1 RPTMQKVPD
10 DRNRQ
15 PGGLALA
22 LADRQ
27 EVEQRLGRMLM
38 GAVTSVNHRAFDE
51 AGQQMRRAGR
61 GMADDDS
68 GRPHGNEVTG
78 GIEQGFTLSY
88 TAGRS
93 GDVDGVGR

>member
-1 RPTMQKVPD
+1 MQEVPD
-10 DRNRQ
+10 DRHRQ
-15 PGGLALA
+15 PGDLALA

-27 EVEQRLGRMLM
+27 EVEQRLGGMLV
-38 GAVTSVNHRAFDE
+38 GAIPGVNHRALNE
-51 AGQQMRRAGR
+51 TGQQMRRAGR